1 MDENQS
7 KLELDPSVMLNQ
19 TAEQDTES
27 IDSKYNVNLFAS
39 KEDKYTLYDYDQVQ
53 TKMYSTDSNYTIDVD
68 TDKLADFYTE
78 PAVYPVATPTTVMEY
93 TNILLVIVILQI
105 CVIGYFGF
113 RIYKVKGAKNE
124 KYNV

>member
-27 IDSKYNVNLFAS
+27 IDSKYNVSLFTS

-53 TKMYSTDSNYTIDVD
+53 TNMYSTDSNYTIDVD

-78 PAVYPVATPTTVMEY
+78 PAVYPVATSTTVMEY